1 MYDIKKFKSKRNATR
16 YIILAHAPNF
26 IKTGIPINPIV
37 RRGSYKLTW
46 DIWQNYWMYQQKLL
60 DVPVHYYVELLNED
74 YVVFTG
80 LNIQKNS
87 SYLYELG
94 NNGIITP
101 EYKDSLLVMIGEN
114 FFYDLSEERMYKHIA
129 NRIITPMMNLY
140 RLPFER
146 VVLMDDCLT
155 TNWEENLKNS
165 QLNYEI
171 TLNKFWNMDKFRA
184 LALPYTKTIMR
195 DGYMMSEPYGK
206 I

>member
-1 MYDIKKFKSKRNATR
+1 
-16 YIILAHAPNF
+16 
-26 IKTGIPINPIV
+26 
-37 RRGSYKLTW
+37 
-46 DIWQNYWMYQQKLL
+46 MYQQKLL

-94 NNGIITP
+94 NNGIIKP

-114 FFYDLSEERMYKHIA
+114 FFYDLPEERMYKHIA
-129 NRIITPMMNLY
+129 NRITTPMMNLY